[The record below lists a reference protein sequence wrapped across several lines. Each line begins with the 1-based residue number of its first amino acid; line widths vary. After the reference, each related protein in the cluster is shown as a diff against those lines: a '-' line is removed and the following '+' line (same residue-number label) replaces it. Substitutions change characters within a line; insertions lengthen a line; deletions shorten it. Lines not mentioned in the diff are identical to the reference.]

1 VLETGKIELEK
12 RWLSSAKASS
22 IWVHRTVRCAR
33 LAQANLPLSGK
44 IRRCT
49 AIIHRTVRCAPD
61 CPVSQRSAG
70 PTIGCAI
77 CARHVAEPTVER
89 GHRTV
94 RCAPDSV
101 RCANGSQAPTVG
113 YAIEGKKS
121 APDNVWCA
129 PDCPVRQ
136 ATEGKNC
143 LPGMH
148 STAPSCL
155 GAIKGTPRRMEEYT
169 KHSLSTLD
177 HSHSI
182 LAHLFDILVI

>member
-1 VLETGKIELEK
+1 
-12 RWLSSAKASS
+12 
-22 IWVHRTVRCAR
+22 VHRTVRWCTGQCPVRQAGSGE
-33 LAQANLPLSGK
+33 LAALEKKLTSYGYNS
-44 IRRCT
+44 
-49 AIIHRTVRCAPD
+49 PD

-70 PTIGCAI
+70 PTVGRAI
-77 CARHVAEPTVER
+77 RARHVAEPTDGR

-101 RCANGSQAPTVG
+101 RCANGSKAPTVG
-113 YAIEGKKS
+113 FAKEGKKS
-121 APDNVWCA
+121 A

-155 GAIKGTPRRMEEYT
+155 GAIKGTPRRLEENT
-169 KHSLSTLD
+169 KHSLSIPK
-177 HSHSI
+177 H
-182 LAHLFDILVI
+182 